1 LADYRDHFREIQ
13 SAGVTLAAVSV
24 DPPEKSEALRLHLSL
39 PFPILCDTEH
49 RVVKEWGIY
58 NAKERGG
65 IAKPSVFII
74 DPNKVIRYAA
84 VDTVA
89 TRVPATEIV
98 SQLQIAGKSQAVKRK
113 VHIPRLSQFLTA
125 LRNNFKG

>member
-1 LADYRDHFREIQ
+1 LADYRDHYQEIQ

-24 DPPEKSEALRLHLSL
+24 DPPEKSEALRVHLSL

-98 SQLQIAGKSQAVKRK
+98 SQLQMAGKSQAVKRK